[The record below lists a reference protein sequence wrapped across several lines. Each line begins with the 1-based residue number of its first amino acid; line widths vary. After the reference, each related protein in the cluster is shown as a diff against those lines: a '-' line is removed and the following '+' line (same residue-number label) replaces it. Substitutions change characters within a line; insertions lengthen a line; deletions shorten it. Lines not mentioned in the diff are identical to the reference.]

1 MKHIWSPWRMEYIQS
16 FKKEEGCIFCKEIS
30 LPDGP
35 GNLIVHRGQFNCVI
49 LNRFPYTSGH
59 IMVVPYQHCSLLE
72 ELDPESRSEMMEL
85 ASQAVCLLQVDYKS
99 EGFNIGI
106 NIGEASGAGIA
117 EHLHLHI
124 VPRWQGDTNFMS
136 TLGETRVLP
145 EMLEESYTRIS
156 EAWKGVKSAKD
167 TPETIFDDSEK
178 NK

>member
-1 MKHIWSPWRMEYIQS
+1 MEYIQS

-35 GNLIVHRGQFNCVI
+35 GNLIVHRGRFNFII

-85 ASQAVCLLQVDYKS
+85 ASQAVCLLQVEYKS

-156 EAWKGVKSAKD
+156 KAWKGAKPAKD

-178 NK
+178 K